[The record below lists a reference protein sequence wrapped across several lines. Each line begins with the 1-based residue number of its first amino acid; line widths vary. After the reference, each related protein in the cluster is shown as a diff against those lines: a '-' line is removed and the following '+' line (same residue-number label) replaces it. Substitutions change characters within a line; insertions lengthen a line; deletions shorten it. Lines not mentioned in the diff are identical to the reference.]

1 MTPAPP
7 EPKLPHK
14 NPGVEK
20 PDGFFVKKSCNLRKS
35 DNPHFG
41 ALVCTGDRQKYHT
54 DGKAEKGISTISTHI
69 VAS

>member
-14 NPGVEK
+14 NPGAEK
-20 PDGFFVKKSCNLRKS
+20 PDGFFVKKSCIIRKS

-41 ALVCTGDRQKYHT
+41 ALVGTRKGDM
-54 DGKAEKGISTISTHI
+54 KG
-69 VAS
+69 VEGVL